1 MTAVA
6 LRPAAEDAAGLE
18 YVAALLDAEGLPV
31 SDLHESPATFYVAR
45 VDGDRAGAGGI
56 ETYGTDA
63 LLRSVVVEPDSRGQ
77 GVGDALCAA
86 LEDRA
91 RERGVED
98 VYLLT
103 TTAAAFF
110 AGRGYERTDREA
122 APPSVRATGEFESLC
137 PDAAVA
143 MWRSL

>member
-6 LRPAAEDAAGLE
+6 LRPAAEDDAGLE

-91 RERGVED
+91 RKRGVED

-103 TTAAAFF
+103 TIPAFF
-110 AGRGYERTDREA
+110 AARGYEWTDREA
-122 APPSVRATGEFESLC
+122 APPAVRATGEFESLC